1 MRKTFAALAALAIL
15 PVAARA
21 QGKGDPTST
30 VAAAPVPAGW
40 TVRMDD
46 KDATKAAKFI
56 TMGPGFHVTSGG
68 AGIYYRGADTQ
79 TNSNFTVSANF
90 RQTTKNVG
98 HGDAGEAFGVFA
110 GGRNLTDAAKET
122 YFYFLVRQDG
132 KYLINHRAGPE
143 VHKIVDWTAN
153 PAIHKFDDMPNAQND
168 LAIVVGSDSVRFK
181 VNGTQV
187 HAISRQE
194 LNDVSGAAGF
204 RVNHNLDVH
213 VANFAVK
220 PGN

>member
-1 MRKTFAALAALAIL
+1 MRKTFAALAVLAIL
-15 PVAARA
+15 PGVARA
-21 QGKGDPTST
+21 QAKGDPTT
-30 VAAAPVPAGW
+30 AVAAAPVPAGW
-40 TVRMDD
+40 SVRMDD

-56 TMGPGFHVTSGG
+56 TMGPGYHVTSGG
-68 AGIYYRGADTQ
+68 AGIYYRGADAR

-110 GGRNLTDAAKET
+110 GGRNLTDPAKET

-132 KYLINHRAGPE
+132 KYLINHRAGPD

-194 LNDVSGAAGF
+194 INDVSGETGF

-213 VANFAVK
+213 VANFSVK
-220 PGN
+220 PGT